1 MQVFERMNTAI
12 VPMHEQERR
21 AAILEAIKGRTVL
34 SLRELGDVMGVSSAT
49 LRRDVTKLEDEGL
62 VRRVHG
68 GVAAPEEAPLH
79 LDGAPSFLSQ
89 RVKNWHKKRAIAE
102 MAAGLCADGESI
114 IINGGTTTYA
124 MVDFLRDRRLN
135 ILTNSFPI
143 AEALIKSSQN
153 RITLPGGEIYREQGI
168 VLSPFDDDTIQ
179 NVHATTMF
187 LSAMALTALGMVEGD
202 PLIARAEAKL
212 FQRADRLVAL
222 IDSSKFMPRGNMVVC
237 PLSRVSL
244 VITDDGVSEHALEM
258 LNNAG
263 VSVRIAPVQKE
274 IASAA

>member
-1 MQVFERMNTAI
+1 MSSTI
-12 VPMHEQERR
+12 PMHEQERR
-21 AAILEAIKGRTVL
+21 AAILEAIKGRAVL
-34 SLRELGDVMGVSSAT
+34 PLRELSDVMGVSSAT
-49 LRRDVTKLEDEGL
+49 LRRDVTKLEEAGL
-62 VRRVHG
+62 VKRVHG
-68 GVAAPEEAPLH
+68 GVAAPAPLH

-89 RVKNWHKKRAIAE
+89 RVKNWHRKRAIAE
-102 MAAGLCADGESI
+102 LAAGLCADGESI

-168 VLSPFDDDTIQ
+168 ILSPFDDDAIQ

-212 FQRADRLVAL
+212 FQRADKLVAL
-222 IDSSKFMPRGNMVVC
+222 IDSSKFTPRGNMVVC
-237 PLSRVSL
+237 PLSRVAL
-244 VITDDGVSEHALEM
+244 VITDDGVSEDALNM

-263 VSVRIAPVQKE
+263 VSVRIALVQKE